1 MISSLIGLIVI
12 LAVIG
17 VLLYLFNLLVPIEGR
32 IKKVII
38 ALVGL
43 VIFLYILQ
51 AMGVVGGPKFHLLV
65 SQRTKLV

>member
-1 MISSLIGLIVI
+1 MISSLIGLIVM

-17 VLLYLFNLLVPIEGR
+17 VLLYLFDILVPIEGR
-32 IKKVII
+32 IKQVII

-51 AMGVVGGPKFHLLV
+51 AMGAVGGPKFHILV
-65 SQRTKLV
+65 S